1 MMEGDEYVI
10 PIAELFYDDAG
21 PHVLARA
28 TPVGGPPRHT
38 PAAEILSYTPAGE
51 TPRYTPSGGPPRRTP
66 AGETPRHTPARGRE
80 LQDLLGTSILQ
91 LGGVAGGT
99 RRTPTP
105 PRPLVAIES
114 LLYRGRAAL
123 ERALEI
129 RSATLGGEAL
139 SEEAIEELLDLIALA
154 AEE

>member
-1 MMEGDEYVI
+1 MMEGDEYLI
-10 PIAELFYDDAG
+10 PIRELFYDDAG
-21 PHVLARA
+21 PHVLARP

-38 PAAEILSYTPAGE
+38 PAGETSRHTPAGE
-51 TPRYTPSGGPPRRTP
+51 APRNTPSGETPRHTP
-66 AGETPRHTPARGRE
+66 SGETPRHTPARGRE

-105 PRPLVAIES
+105 APPPVPIES

-123 ERALEI
+123 SRALEI
-129 RSATLGGEAL
+129 RSATLEGAAL
-139 SEEAIEELLDLIALA
+139 SEETIEELLDLIALA

>member
-1 MMEGDEYVI
+1 MMEGDEYLT

-21 PHVLARA
+21 PHVLVRP
-28 TPVGGPPRHT
+28 TPVGGPRRHT
-38 PAAEILSYTPAGE
+38 PAGEAPRQTPAE
-51 TPRYTPSGGPPRRTP
+51 MPRHTP

-105 PRPLVAIES
+105 APPPVAIES
-114 LLYRGRAAL
+114 LLYRGRRAL

-129 RSATLGGEAL
+129 RSATLDGAAL
-139 SEEAIEELLDLIALA
+139 SAETIEELLDLIALA
-154 AEE
+154 GEE

>member
-1 MMEGDEYVI
+1 MMKGDEDLI

-21 PHVLARA
+21 PHILARA
-28 TPVGGPPRHT
+28 TPAGEALRHT
-38 PAAEILSYTPAGE
+38 P
-51 TPRYTPSGGPPRRTP
+51 
-66 AGETPRHTPARGRE
+66 PRHTPARGRE

-91 LGGVAGGT
+91 LGGVAGAT
-99 RRTPTP
+99 RKTPTP
-105 PRPLVAIES
+105 APPPVAIET

-129 RSATLGGEAL
+129 RSAILGGAAL
-139 SEEAIEELLDLIALA
+139 SAETIEELLDLIALA

>member
-1 MMEGDEYVI
+1 MILRDDDVI

-21 PHVLARA
+21 PHILSRA
-28 TPVGGPPRHT
+28 TP
-38 PAAEILSYTPAGE
+38 AAG
-51 TPRYTPSGGPPRRTP
+51 
-66 AGETPRHTPARGRE
+66 TPRHTPARGRE
-80 LQDLLGTSILQ
+80 LQDLLGTSIVQ

-105 PRPLVAIES
+105 VPAPVAIES

-123 ERALEI
+123 DRALEI
-129 RSATLGGEAL
+129 RAARRAGAPL
-139 SEEAIEELLDLIALA
+139 SREMVEELLDLIALA

>member
-1 MMEGDEYVI
+1 MIEGEEDVI
-10 PIAELFYDDAG
+10 PIAELFYNDAG
-21 PHVLARA
+21 PHIVAR
-28 TPVGGPPRHT
+28 TT
-38 PAAEILSYTPAGE
+38 PAAGA
-51 TPRYTPSGGPPRRTP
+51 
-66 AGETPRHTPARGRE
+66 ARHTPARGRE

-105 PRPLVAIES
+105 VPAPVAIES

-129 RSATLGGEAL
+129 RAARAAGAAL
-139 SEEAIEELLDLIALA
+139 NDELIEELLDLVALA

>member
-1 MMEGDEYVI
+1 MIHGDENVI
-10 PIAELFYDDAG
+10 PIAQLFYDDAG
-21 PHVLARA
+21 PHIIPRT
-28 TPVGGPPRHT
+28 TPAGGAPRHT
-38 PAAEILSYTPAGE
+38 PAAAAPRQTPA
-51 TPRYTPSGGPPRRTP
+51 TAAPRHTP
-66 AGETPRHTPARGRE
+66 AAGAPRHTPARGRE

-105 PRPLVAIES
+105 VPAPVAIES

-123 ERALEI
+123 LRALEI
-129 RSATLGGEAL
+129 RAARAVGDAL
-139 SEEAIEELLDLIALA
+139 SEEIVEELLDLIALA

>member
-1 MMEGDEYVI
+1 MMEGDEDLV
-10 PIAELFYDDAG
+10 PIEELFYDDAG
-21 PHVLARA
+21 PHILARA
-28 TPVGGPPRHT
+28 TP
-38 PAAEILSYTPAGE
+38 AAG
-51 TPRYTPSGGPPRRTP
+51 
-66 AGETPRHTPARGRE
+66 TPRHTPARGRE

-99 RRTPTP
+99 RKTPTP
-105 PRPLVAIES
+105 APPPVAIES

-129 RSATLGGEAL
+129 RSATLGGAAL
-139 SEEAIEELLDLIALA
+139 SEETIEELLDLIALA

>member
-1 MMEGDEYVI
+1 MMEGEEYLI

-21 PHVLARA
+21 PH
-28 TPVGGPPRHT
+28 
-38 PAAEILSYTPAGE
+38 ILGRETPAG
-51 TPRYTPSGGPPRRTP
+51 G
-66 AGETPRHTPARGRE
+66 TPRHTPARGRE

-105 PRPLVAIES
+105 TPPPVAIES

-129 RSATLGGEAL
+129 RSATLGGAAL
-139 SEEAIEELLDLIALA
+139 SEETIEELLDLIALA